1 MSYNFKIGELKENA
15 LHTVSTI
22 DKWDGSTKTE
32 EMTGASLKSFTN
44 GCAHLYDIHAEEISE
59 EGETTK
65 RTAESRGV
73 KEGQTVRTFYYVAW
87 SPLYGEATFTS
98 CFADAAERERYISRL
113 GKTRSIRT
121 WEYNYNA

>member
-1 MSYNFKIGELKENA
+1 M
-15 LHTVSTI
+15 
-22 DKWDGSTKTE
+22 KTFE
-32 EMTGASLKSFTN
+32 ITFTS
-44 GCAHLYDIHAEEISE
+44 DP
-59 EGETTK
+59 K
-65 RTAESRGV
+65 RGV

-121 WEYNYNA
+121 WEHNYNA